1 MTERALLMTSDV
13 IAIDGPAA
21 SGKSTVAR
29 NLSEALGIPYI
40 NTGSLYR
47 AVAWKLRKNAL
58 DPDTVSQEEVDRI
71 LADTRIA
78 YEKPAPG
85 APPDI
90 RIDGIFPGQE
100 LRSADIAAGASK
112 VATMPNVR
120 AWLLDLQRGMAKLGR
135 IVMEGRDIGTAVF
148 PDARFKFFLTASPM
162 VRARRR
168 LAQSG
173 ETFDGAT
180 LESVA
185 RDIAARD
192 EQDSRRAVA
201 PLKRAEDAVLVDNS
215 EWENH
220 QTLQFMLDKIK
231 EKETMEKETV
241 LTYRVPYA
249 DTDQMGVVYYANYL
263 KYFEMFRSEM
273 LIDAGLSY
281 LQMEKEGIALPVI
294 EAVCRYKS
302 SAHFEDRLTI
312 TGRVAEA
319 KGVRV
324 KIECEVR
331 CGDRLLADGY
341 TVHAC
346 MDMKTSRP
354 TRVPSA
360 LLKLL
365 K

>member
-1 MTERALLMTSDV
+1 MSSDV

-29 NLSEALGIPYI
+29 NLSEALGIPCI

-47 AVAWKLRKNAL
+47 AVAWKLLRIGLN
-58 DPDTVSQEEVDRI
+58 PEFVTEEEVGRI

-100 LRSADIAAGASK
+100 LRGAEIASGASK

-120 AWLLDLQRGMAKLGR
+120 AWLLDLQRNMAKRGR

-192 EQDSRRAVA
+192 EQDSRRSVA
-201 PLKRAEDAVLVDNS
+201 PLKRADDAVLVDNS
-215 EWENH
+215 EWESD
-220 QTLQFMLDKIK
+220 QTLQFILDQIR
-231 EKETMEKETV
+231 EKENMEKKETV
-241 LTYRVPYA
+241 LAYRVPYA

-302 SAHFEDRLTI
+302 SARFEDRLTI

-331 CGDRLLADGY
+331 CGERLLADGY

-346 MDMKTSRP
+346 MDMKSNRP
-354 TRVPSA
+354 TRVPPA

>member
-1 MTERALLMTSDV
+1 MTSDV

-58 DPDTVSQEEVDRI
+58 DPDTVSPEEVDRI
-71 LADTRIA
+71 LADTRIS
-78 YEKPAPG
+78 YEKPAPD

-90 RIDGIFPGQE
+90 RIDGVFPGQE
-100 LRSADIAAGASK
+100 LRSADIASGASK

-215 EWENH
+215 EWESH

-241 LTYRVPYA
+241 LNYRVPYA

-346 MDMKTSRP
+346 MDMKNNRP
-354 TRVPSA
+354 TRVPPA